1 MREGVVHPLL
11 NTNATM
17 YSPAY
22 SLRMKTVRRLAP
34 CSSSVVLPL
43 MPTWFDRAAAF
54 AVTGAAVLAIAG
66 AAVTSV

>member
-1 MREGVVHPLL
+1 
-11 NTNATM
+11 M

-22 SLRMKTVRRLAP
+22 SIHLRTGRRVRRQRLAP

-54 AVTGAAVLAIAG
+54 AVTGAAVLAIIG
-66 AAVTSV
+66 AAIASV